1 MGLYFQGQKSKIYF
15 NGSLS
20 NLHINVIASG
30 GEETPIGEYLM
41 SSDGQILMSLDDY
54 YFTPKGSE
62 E

>member
-20 NLHINVIASG
+20 NLHINAIASG

-54 YFTPKGSE
+54 YFIPKGSE